1 MSQENVELVR
11 SIFAARERG
20 DFSDAGWAHSEIE
33 YVIVDGPE
41 PTSYKGLAGLAQAMR
56 DMLSPWDRYRVLVE
70 ECREL
75 EAERV
80 LVLLHLAGGRGK
92 ASGLELDALSTQQ
105 ANVVHVHDGKVTKI
119 LFYYDR
125 ERAFADLGLASDAPV
140 VTE

>member
-11 SIFAARERG
+11 SVFAATERG

-41 PTSYKGLAGLAQAMR
+41 PTAYKGLAGLAQAMR
-56 DMLSPWDRYRVLVE
+56 YMGLLE

-75 EAERV
+75 DAERV
-80 LVLLHLAGGRGK
+80 LVLLHPSGRGK

-105 ANVVHVHDGKVTKI
+105 AQVVHVRGGKVTKI
-119 LFYYDR
+119 LVYYDR